1 MSITDSSTALTTA
14 YTEQS
19 IVGFTEGVL
28 TNLAACVLEV
38 ETKLQRGVLSTT
50 TKPTATQVQNW
61 LKRAKME
68 LAEVKSFTFNRKYA
82 YMTTT
87 AGTHRYSL
95 PPDYNGGKTR
105 IRDTTNDEWVVVWQ
119 DNWFDRKYPDP
130 SSEDNSDLFIACVKN
145 MELWLGPPP
154 AGSYQLELEYDR
166 SGSETTADDFEWLPE
181 LERYRCCDFAIS
193 EAFEALGNFQTANI
207 YKAKWGQGVQK
218 ARHADGKRRWA
229 EMNYQALSIF
239 QAGYGSIK

>member
-1 MSITDSSTALTTA
+1 MTITDSSTALTTA

-28 TNLAACVLEV
+28 GDIAACVLEV

-68 LAEVKSFTFNRKYA
+68 LAEVRSFTFNRKYA
-82 YMTTT
+82 YMTTV
-87 AGTHRYSL
+87 AGTYRYSL
-95 PPDYNGGKTR
+95 PDDYNGGKTR
-105 IRDTTNDEWVVVWQ
+105 IKDTTNDEWITIWQ

-130 SSEDNSDLFIACVKN
+130 SAIAYSDEFIACVKN

-154 AGSYQLELEYDR
+154 GGSYQLEIEYDR
-166 SGSETTADDFEWLPE
+166 SGAETTADDFEWLPE

-193 EAFEALGNFQTANI
+193 EAFEALGDFQKANI

-218 ARHADGKRRWA
+218 ARHADGKRRWS
-229 EMNYQALSIF
+229 EMNYQALSVF
-239 QAGYGSIK
+239 QTGSGIK